1 MYIYIHTYAPSVYIY
16 IQMYGMYVCMYVCM
30 RTSRVSQLLLLHLAL
45 VALRGEGRSA

>member
-16 IQMYGMYVCMYVCM
+16 IQMYGMYVCM
-30 RTSRVSQLLLLHLAL
+30 RTSRVSQLLLLDLAL